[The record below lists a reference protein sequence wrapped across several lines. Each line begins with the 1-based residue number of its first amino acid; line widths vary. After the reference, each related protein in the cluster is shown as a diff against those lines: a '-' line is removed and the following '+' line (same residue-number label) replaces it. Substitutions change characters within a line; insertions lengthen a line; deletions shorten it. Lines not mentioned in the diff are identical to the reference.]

1 MEGVAM
7 RGPIDY
13 ILVGFEGNKFDGNIM
28 GALTDALDKG
38 VIGLVAL
45 SVITKDSE
53 GNTHTLDV
61 ASDNPD
67 LATFMNR
74 LQSTENL
81 VTHEDVL
88 EVADLIENNTSCGLL
103 VVEHLWAIPLK
114 EAIVKA
120 NGVLIADGRIHPDA
134 AQELN

>member
-1 MEGVAM
+1 MKGVAM

-81 VTHEDVL
+81 VTQEDVL

>member
-1 MEGVAM
+1 MSPVM
-7 RGPIDY
+7 
-13 ILVGFEGNKFDGNIM
+13 M
-28 GALTDALDKG
+28 GAKQVKGITAEELSDRSKALTDALDKG

-81 VTHEDVL
+81 VTQEDVL

>member
-1 MEGVAM
+1 M

-13 ILVGFEGNKFDGNIM
+13 ILVGFEGNKFDGSIM

-74 LQSTENL
+74 LQSTGNL
-81 VTHEDVL
+81 VTQEDVL

>member
-1 MEGVAM
+1 M

-81 VTHEDVL
+81 VTQEDFL

>member
-1 MEGVAM
+1 M

-13 ILVGFEGNKFDGNIM
+13 ILVGFEGNKFDGSIM

-81 VTHEDVL
+81 VTQEDVL

>member
-1 MEGVAM
+1 M
-7 RGPIDY
+7 
-13 ILVGFEGNKFDGNIM
+13 
-28 GALTDALDKG
+28 
-38 VIGLVAL
+38 
-45 SVITKDSE
+45 
-53 GNTHTLDV
+53 

-74 LQSTENL
+74 LQSTGNL
-81 VTHEDVL
+81 VTQEDVL

>member
-1 MEGVAM
+1 M

-61 ASDNPD
+61 ASDSPD

-81 VTHEDVL
+81 VTQEDVL

>member
-1 MEGVAM
+1 M

-81 VTHEDVL
+81 VTQEDVL